1 MNNKLLKAAAIA
13 VCVAMICSLT
23 ACSKGGTDVG
33 DAPSV
38 PPVQIE
44 ADGSVASA
52 ARGVY
57 LEEDLSESYDS
68 SSATAIT
75 LNGDSAALSGLGAS
89 VSDSVVTISNAGV
102 YVVSGSL
109 TNGQIVI
116 DADKNDNVRLV
127 LNGAD
132 IYCESSAPIYAKK
145 CEKLTVTLADSSEN
159 TLTGGESYTFAD
171 GGDEPDGALFSK
183 GDLVINGSGALSVTA
198 NCLDGIVSKDT
209 LVITGGNITVTAA
222 DDAIRGKDFV
232 SILDG
237 SFTLTSGGD
246 AIKSTNTDDASLGT
260 VIIDGGSFNIIS
272 EGDGIQAETSLTI
285 TDGDFEI
292 TTGGGS
298 IITEA
303 RSDGSFA
310 GGFGSGQRP
319 GLTTN
324 AASRTEPPALPEGE
338 AGFTPPDGT
347 QGTPPEMP
355 QGGMGGRGQMPQ
367 DGGMPQ
373 RGERPDMSLTQGGG
387 TAQRDSSTAAAATG
401 DSISTKGLKAGTT
414 LEITGGSFT
423 LNCLDDAIHSNGD
436 VTVSGGDFSITTDDD
451 GVHADDTLTI
461 DGSTIDITRSY
472 EGLEGTEVIINGGEI
487 ALTAFDDGVN
497 SAGGSDGKTSA
508 DSFIG
513 HMGGSSDC
521 NITVTGGKLYVNA
534 YGDGLDANG
543 SIVQSGGAIVVS
555 GPQNGGNGALD
566 YDGSYDISGGTLI
579 SAGSS
584 GMAQNTSSSSS
595 QPALAV
601 TFTESK
607 AAGSVINLTDA
618 SGQLI
623 VSYSPEKTYQHFVF
637 SSSELKAGESYTLY
651 AGEAGSE
658 SRTSGVADAVSDLG
672 EHLCTVTLSTESSL
686 TFISDDGSERQGGGM
701 RGMRR

>member
-13 VCVAMICSLT
+13 VCIAMICSLT
-23 ACSKGGTDVG
+23 ACSKGGADAG

-44 ADGSVASA
+44 AEGSIAST

-75 LNGDSAALSGLGAS
+75 LNRDSAAVSGLGAS
-89 VSDSVVTISNAGV
+89 VSGSVVTISNAGV

-116 DADKNDNVRLV
+116 DADKNDNVRLI

-132 IYCESSAPIYAKK
+132 ISCESSAPIYAKK
-145 CEKLTVTLADSSEN
+145 CEKLTVTLAGGSEN

-171 GGDEPDGALFSK
+171 GRDEPDGALFSK
-183 GDLVINGSGALSVTA
+183 GGLVINGSGALSVTA

-246 AIKSTNTDDASLGT
+246 AIKSTNADDASLGT
-260 VIIDGGSFNIIS
+260 VIIDGGSFSIIS

-298 IITEA
+298 VITEA
-303 RSDGSFA
+303 RSGGRFA

-319 GLTTN
+319 GFTTSD
-324 AASRTEPPALPEGE
+324 AASSTEPPALPEGE

-347 QGTPPEMP
+347 QETPPEMP
-355 QGGMGGRGQMPQ
+355 RDGMGGRDQMPQ

-373 RGERPDMSLTQGGG
+373 RGGRPDMSLAQGGG
-387 TAQRDSSTAAAATG
+387 TAQRGSSTAT
-401 DSISTKGLKAGTT
+401 DNSISTKGLKAGTT
-414 LEITGGSFT
+414 LEITDGSFT

-436 VTVSGGDFSITTDDD
+436 VTVSGGNFSITTDDD
-451 GVHADDTLTI
+451 GVHADNTLTI
-461 DGSTIDITRSY
+461 DGGVIDITRSY

-497 SAGGSDGKTSA
+497 SAGGSDGETSA
-508 DSFIG
+508 DSFRG

-521 NITVTGGKLYVNA
+521 NITVAGGRLYVNA
-534 YGDGLDANG
+534 FGDGLDANG

-601 TFTESK
+601 IFTESK

-618 SGQLI
+618 SGKLI
-623 VSYSPEKTYQHFVF
+623 VSYSPEKTCQHFVF

-658 SRTSGVADAVSDLG
+658 SRANGVADAVSDLG
-672 EHLCTVTLSTESSL
+672 KQLCTVTLSTESSL

-701 RGMRR
+701 GGMGR